1 MKARLSKFL
10 LLPLLALGPAW
21 GCASGQGAGGDTAT
35 DGQDV
40 GTDVT
45 PDGEDVPA
53 DADPDVVEDGLPD
66 AGGATTFYLETSGGA
81 LMTSPTHRLELFI
94 GPVRPVGSSTSE
106 TYVLELG
113 PAGARSH

>member
-10 LLPLLALGPAW
+10 LLPLLVLGTAW
-21 GCASGQGAGGDTAT
+21 GCARGHGVGGDTAT

-40 GTDVT
+40 GTDVIA
-45 PDGEDVPA
+45 DGEDVPV
-53 DADPDVVEDGLPD
+53 DADHDVVEDGPPD
-66 AGGATTFYLETSGGA
+66 ASGATTFYLETSGGA

-113 PAGARSH
+113 PAGIRSH